1 VFLPEDAEIWFNV
14 QVETLKRVHSSWLPG
29 VPIDLLT
36 QARKL
41 ALGRRWLA
49 KRLST
54 VSPVLFGLPMEMDSE
69 GVARLKAAAWLA
81 PLVADP
87 LECALELGSL
97 AMAPTL
103 RTLVNRP
110 EVVKIRGALG
120 PERYARVLSSPLAPT
135 QPAPELASELA
146 SELDMVE
153 RLIRCGA
160 AEFAGLA
167 DSLHPAWGESVR
179 LTYERSWWFDAC
191 SPSLSVT
198 AAETCLR
205 VGVLH

>member
-1 VFLPEDAEIWFNV
+1 VFLPEDALIWFNV
-14 QVETLKRVHSSWLPG
+14 QVETLKRVHSSWVPD
-29 VPIDLLT
+29 VPIELLT

-41 ALGRRWLA
+41 PLGRRWLA
-49 KRLST
+49 RRLSV
-54 VSPVLFGLPMEMDSE
+54 VSPVLFGLPTDLDSQALE
-69 GVARLKAAAWLA
+69 KLKAAAWIA
-81 PLVADP
+81 PLVAEP
-87 LECALELGSL
+87 MECALELGSL

-103 RTLVNRP
+103 RTFVNRP

-120 PERYARVLSSPLAPT
+120 ADRYARILASPVAM
-135 QPAPELASELA
+135 PAPQPSPVSETGEL
-146 SELDMVE
+146 VE

-179 LTYERSWWFDAC
+179 LTYDRSWWSDAR
-191 SPSLSVT
+191 SPSLSAA
-198 AAETCLR
+198 AAESCLR